1 MERNIQEEAILKL
14 HRNSRKPNRANHGA
28 RPNSSYMRRLKHKDY
43 HKKIT
48 ENKSDVIEPEL
59 LKLSKNP
66 DLSSLIRREEMEDEA
81 ESQKQAET
89 PSTATTPEPQ
99 SENKE

>member
-1 MERNIQEEAILKL
+1 MKQIQVKLIPRIFQLDLEVQTLERNIQEEAILKL

-28 RPNSSYMRRLKHKDY
+28 RPCSSYMRRLKHKDY

-59 LKLSKNP
+59 IKLSTNP
-66 DLSSLIRREEMEDEA
+66 DLSSMIRKEDLEEE
-81 ESQKQAET
+81 QT
-89 PSTATTPEPQ
+89 
-99 SENKE
+99 